1 LHRKKEKNGYDRSVR
16 DRKHG
21 AWNKELETMKTRR
34 ILIGAVVA
42 CVLFSTC
49 VIDAATDPTETVF
62 ETRPLG
68 IELSVKMVGPYMNL
82 ITR

>member
-1 LHRKKEKNGYDRSVR
+1 
-16 DRKHG
+16 
-21 AWNKELETMKTRR
+21 MKTRR